1 MFTYLRSMR
10 SSPRGMTLAAVL
22 SLAGAGLTACGGSH
36 NTAATQ
42 STPTPTASA
51 TVAPAV
57 VKTCPLT
64 GVPPRTG
71 EQVNRVALGVKIDNV
86 NDARPQVG
94 LDQADLVVE
103 ETVEGGL
110 TRLFAVFQCESPPSI
125 GPIRSARTTDG
136 DLLRLLGGAVFGFSG
151 ANPRV
156 IPQVQAASGAVLI
169 SYDALGNTYFHRD
182 YSRPAPHNV
191 FSSAKTL
198 LGAGLQRDKKL
209 RAPKPLFTYGAPKV
223 SGFPAK
229 AVSLTW
235 PSATAGWT
243 WDGEHWLRTQ
253 NGTSDVLANGHQV
266 AAANVVIMSITTAYT
281 GLHDVLGNASPDDVV
296 TGSGKVWVLRD
307 GHVITGTWS
316 RRDRTKLWVFKD
328 KNGHV
333 LPLKPGRTWVE
344 LLPQPRKP
352 GFSSK

>member
-1 MFTYLRSMR
+1 MR
-10 SSPRGMTLAAVL
+10 RGVAVLALAA
-22 SLAGAGLTACGGSH
+22 AGLTACGGGH
-36 NTAATQ
+36 NDAATQ
-42 STPTPTASA
+42 STPSASASPTATA
-51 TVAPAV
+51 APAA

-64 GVPPRTG
+64 GVPPRG
-71 EQVNRVALGVKIDNV
+71 DQKVNRVALGVKIDNV

-94 LDQADLVVE
+94 IDKADLVVE

-110 TRLFAVFQCESPPSI
+110 TRLFAVFQCDSPSSI
-125 GPIRSARTTDG
+125 GPIRSARTSDG
-136 DLLRLLGGAVFGFSG
+136 DLLRLLNGSVFAFSG

-156 IPQVQAASGAVLI
+156 IPQVQSTSAAVLI

-198 LGAGLQRDKKL
+198 LGAGLSRDKKL
-209 RAPKPLFTYGAPKV
+209 HAPKPLFTYGAAKV
-223 SGFPAK
+223 KGFPAK
-229 AVSLTW
+229 TASLTW
-235 PSATAGWT
+235 PDATAGWT
-243 WDGEHWLRTQ
+243 WDGGHWLRTQ
-253 NGTSDVLANGHQV
+253 NGTADVLADGHRVSASNV
-266 AAANVVIMSITTAYT
+266 AIMSITTAYT

-296 TGSGKVWVLRD
+296 TGSGKVWLLRD
-307 GHVITGTWS
+307 GHVIAGTWS
-316 RRDRTKLWVFKD
+316 RPNRTKPLVFKD

-344 LLPQPRKP
+344 LLPRPRTP

>member
-1 MFTYLRSMR
+1 MR
-10 SSPRGMTLAAVL
+10 SSPRAVTVAL
-22 SLAGAGLTACGGSH
+22 LVLAGAGLTACGGGSH

-42 STPTPTASA
+42 SSPSPSATA

-64 GVPPRTG
+64 GVPPRKG

-110 TRLFAVFQCESPPSI
+110 TRLFAVFQCDSPPSI
-125 GPIRSARTTDG
+125 GPIRSARTSDG
-136 DLLRLLGGAVFGFSG
+136 DLLRLLHGAVFGFSG

-156 IPQVQAASGAVLI
+156 IPQVQATSNAVLI

-191 FSSAKTL
+191 FSAAKTL
-198 LGAGLQRDKKL
+198 LGAGLSRDKKL
-209 RAPKPLFTYGAPKV
+209 RAPKPLFTYAAAKV
-223 SGFPAK
+223 KGFPVKSA
-229 AVSLTW
+229 SLTW

-243 WDGEHWLRTQ
+243 WDGNHWLRTQ
-253 NGTSDVLANGHQV
+253 NGTADAVASGHRV
-266 AAANVVIMSITTAYT
+266 MAANVVIMSITTAYT

-296 TGSGKVWVLRD
+296 TGSGKVWVMRD
-307 GHVITGTWS
+307 GHVIVGTWS
-316 RRDRTKLWVFKD
+316 RPDRTKPWVLKD
-328 KNGHV
+328 KNGHL

-344 LLPQPRKP
+344 LLPRPRTP